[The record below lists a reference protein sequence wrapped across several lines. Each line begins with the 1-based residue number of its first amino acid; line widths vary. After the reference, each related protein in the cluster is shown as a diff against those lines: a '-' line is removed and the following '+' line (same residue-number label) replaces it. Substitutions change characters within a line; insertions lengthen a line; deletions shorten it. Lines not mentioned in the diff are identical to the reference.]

1 MPYRSAP
8 YWLLLTIVVIAVGFW
23 PSYFAKAASVPWQFH
38 AHGVAATLWVGMV
51 LAQTVLVGKQ
61 QLPLH
66 RAIGKTSLFLFPFLI
81 GGLFGIIDYTGKNF
95 GSGGD
100 PVRTA
105 LGGSF
110 AGGMAV
116 AAAAYIAVFYLALK
130 HRRKVWLHAGYML
143 TTPLILFESPFSRIL
158 TMYVP
163 GFIVTGP
170 DTFDRILPAILWSM
184 ALALFFCGAV
194 WLRYRDKAT
203 PFAVAGGF
211 IAVEMLVMA
220 LAPGNP
226 AMEGLLR
233 LVAGV
238 PSAAVVMT
246 GMALG
251 AAASWLGWEAGKRP
265 QAAAREVAA

>member
-1 MPYRSAP
+1 MPYRTAP
-8 YWLLLTIVVIAVGFW
+8 YWLLLTIAVIAVGFW
-23 PSYFAKAASVPWQFH
+23 PSYFAKVGSVPWQFH
-38 AHGVAATLWVGMV
+38 AHGVAATLWVAMV

-66 RAIGKTSLFLFPFLI
+66 RAIGKTSLILFPFLI
-81 GGLFGIIDYTGKNF
+81 GGLMGIIDYTAKNF
-95 GSGGD
+95 GSGED

-110 AGGMAV
+110 AGGMMV
-116 AAAAYIAVFYLALK
+116 AAIAYLTVYYLALK

-184 ALALFFCGAV
+184 ALAMAFAAAV
-194 WLRYRDKAT
+194 WLRYREKAR
-203 PFAVAGGF
+203 PFLVVGGF
-211 IAVEMLVMA
+211 IAAEMLVMW

-226 AMEGLLR
+226 AMEGVLR
-233 LVAGV
+233 VIADV
-238 PSAAVVMT
+238 PSAAVVLT

-251 AAASWLGWEAGKRP
+251 AAASWLGWQAGKVP
-265 QAAAREVAA
+265 QAAVREAAA